1 MICSLFHVFVGVP
14 HTACDSPSNIIS
26 TSTTVLY
33 LDPFPPLPRRKRK
46 KKTNTMQEIKK
57 RKEFSEAV
65 CVMMA
70 ASSSGAGLEC
80 DSNADCVSIDP
91 WPESGWKRDRERGT
105 ERGIRT
111 GGKS

>member
-1 MICSLFHVFVGVP
+1 MFSSGFLTLH
-14 HTACDSPSNIIS
+14 A
-26 TSTTVLY
+26 TVLQISY
-33 LDPFPPLPRRKRK
+33 PHPPLYSTWILSHPSRGEREK